1 MRSIDFELNDVPAC
15 TSLPYARAAVVET
28 TFHRPSPSA
37 WLTKRAFVVE
47 SETMIVPF
55 APPSEDHVTNDAPC
69 GLRPE
74 AVVMLRMPCVPAFSG
89 VVVILKLTALLLLL
103 ELLMD

>member
-1 MRSIDFELNDVPAC
+1 MAYLHAPLCHI
-15 TSLPYARAAVVET
+15 
-28 TFHRPSPSA
+28 PSPSA
-37 WLTKRAFVVE
+37 WLMKRAFVVE

-55 APPSEDHVTNDAPC
+55 VPPSEDHVTNEAPC

-74 AVVMLRMPCVPAFSG
+74 AVVMLRMLCVPAISG
-89 VVVILKLTALLLLL
+89 VVVILKLMVLLLL

>member
-1 MRSIDFELNDVPAC
+1 MHLSAIRSGSRSGNN
-15 TSLPYARAAVVET
+15 LPQ
-28 TFHRPSPSA
+28 TFS
-37 WLTKRAFVVE
+37 KC
-47 SETMIVPF
+47 
-55 APPSEDHVTNDAPC
+55 EDHVTNGAPC
-69 GLRPE
+69 GFRPE